1 MSEQFEENPTVQA
14 RKWSNRWQG
23 IYLKLKELNVVTHDH
38 AYLELHKSGKE
49 GKLDLGTRKIICT
62 NKELA
67 LRSSLGEES
76 IIQSSINESL
86 LTAEQVSTFTT
97 PSKWQT
103 YLKKATTKKIGLG
116 EQICPLCSQTTNI
129 LWIGCDYQNQND
141 VKCSYWVHAMCMG
154 FPDAEDETFKNI
166 TFRCPTHNR
175 ENKAA
180 VNSTIKETSL
190 WKE

>member
-38 AYLELHKSGKE
+38 TYLELHKSGKE

-76 IIQSSINESL
+76 IIQGSINESL

-97 PSKWQT
+97 PAKWQT
-103 YLKKATTKKIGLG
+103 YLKKSNDKKNWTWRTDMSVMQPNHKHTVDWLWLPKSEWCEVQLLG
-116 EQICPLCSQTTNI
+116 PCNVHGFSWCRRWDIQENYI
-129 LWIGCDYQNQND
+129 LM
-141 VKCSYWVHAMCMG
+141 SH
-154 FPDAEDETFKNI
+154 T
-166 TFRCPTHNR
+166 
-175 ENKAA
+175 
-180 VNSTIKETSL
+180 
-190 WKE
+190 